1 MAALKNA
8 PAPAVTVRSSKAL
21 GLKTCNPVP
30 PGLPSPQDA
39 AEAASPTSPTLSHTA
54 SDDSTIV
61 DMPPGGRPRH
71 NPPKREADFSTLL
84 SPQEKNDLTSLIT
97 RTTDV
102 MQKHFTHVYDSAG
115 LVDDA
120 PSVRNKFWS
129 GLPAHLRDFSITKPL
144 PVEMQLQNPKKRT
157 KGKTSRSQKENGNM
171 AQDTKNSTGAALQ
184 PANPSNL
191 NIQRAPEQDNDKTI
205 GPYLQELKKE
215 AMLHFKKWQTA
226 VHKRMGDISVKRAGD
241 ANFNSTVPNNRR
253 GRNRPNG
260 VSTSNIESDPV
271 LMQLYPPI
279 PSTLCY
285 WPLERRLLVLH
296 ALLLLLLSLEHYSA
310 YTRVLLLHITSSLNL
325 PLRVLVDD
333 EVRVAKA
340 IAWMAKDIN
349 PEELIQKRIEECAGK
364 PSRRWRHGLASMV
377 GISSFG
383 IPGHLAPP
391 LVAAGIGSVNGGFGL
406 GPTAAAGILGST
418 GESAFVVGA
427 LLGIYNARTS
437 VKLMEQCNKEIQ
449 DFAFIPM
456 RGSIGEDGEIGK
468 IQPDARRLRVVLA
481 ISGWLTD
488 ESDVTNPWR
497 ALGQANEVYAV
508 RWEVDSLSKMGTAL
522 ETVVRSSAW
531 SMAKKEIIART
542 SEPPFNIPECNLS
555 RRANK
560 HGPVF
565 TSMTESLWPLG
576 LLKINKIIDNPWS
589 VGMVRADKAGALL
602 ADAIMNKAHG
612 ERGVTLIG
620 YSLGARAIYV
630 CLMVLAERR
639 AFGLVENVVMMGT
652 PAPSEARVWCTMRSV
667 VSGRLVNVFS
677 ENDYLLGFLYR
688 TSSIQFGVAGLQRI
702 EGIDGVENVDVS
714 AKVSGHLRYQYL
726 AGSIL
731 KHINWEDIN
740 QEQVSRDEAAMVAAE
755 ERVRE
760 REKKRDAVE
769 RGIVVIDKA
778 KEAAKN
784 DPGIIRTRMRKKNKR

>member
-1 MAALKNA
+1 MAALKEA
-8 PAPAVTVRSSKAL
+8 PAPAVRYSKPL
-21 GLKTCNPVP
+21 GLKTCASIP
-30 PGLPSPQDA
+30 PGLPSPKDA

-54 SDDSTIV
+54 SDDSTIA

-71 NPPKREADFSTLL
+71 VPPKREADFSSLL
-84 SPQEKNDLTSLIT
+84 SPQEKSDLTSLIT
-97 RTTDV
+97 RTTDI
-102 MQKHFTHVYDSAG
+102 MQKTFTHVYDSAG

-120 PSVRNKFWS
+120 PPVRNKFWS
-129 GLPAHLRDFSITKPL
+129 GLPAHLRDFSITKPPP
-144 PVEMQLQNPKKRT
+144 PVETQPQNPKKRT

-171 AQDTKNSTGAALQ
+171 PRDNKSNTGAALR

-226 VHKRMGDISVKRAGD
+226 VHKRVGDISVKRAGD
-241 ANFNSTVPNNRR
+241 ANFNSMIQNNRR

-260 VSTSNIESDPV
+260 VTNPSIESDPV

-285 WPLERRLLVLH
+285 WPLEKRLLVLH

-310 YTRVLLLHITSSLNL
+310 YSRVLLLHITSSLNL

-364 PSRRWRHGLASMV
+364 PSRRWRHGLANMA
-377 GISSFG
+377 GTSSFG

-406 GPTAAAGILGST
+406 GPTASAGILGSM

-437 VKLMEQCNKEIQ
+437 VKLMEQYTKEIQ
-449 DFAFIPM
+449 DFAFIPL

-468 IQPDARRLRVVLA
+468 IEPDARRLRVVLT
-481 ISGWLTD
+481 ISGWLAD

-508 RWEVDSLSKMGTAL
+508 RWEVDSLSKM
-522 ETVVRSSAW
+522 
-531 SMAKKEIIART
+531 
-542 SEPPFNIPECNLS
+542 
-555 RRANK
+555 
-560 HGPVF
+560 VF

-639 AFGLVENVVMMGT
+639 AFGLVENAVMMGT

-769 RGIVVIDKA
+769 RGIVVIEKA

-784 DPGIIRTRMRKKNKR
+784 DSGIIRTRMRKKNKR

>member
-1 MAALKNA
+1 MTG
-8 PAPAVTVRSSKAL
+8 VT
-21 GLKTCNPVP
+21 T
-30 PGLPSPQDA
+30 PS
-39 AEAASPTSPTLSHTA
+39 
-54 SDDSTIV
+54 
-61 DMPPGGRPRH
+61 
-71 NPPKREADFSTLL
+71 
-84 SPQEKNDLTSLIT
+84 
-97 RTTDV
+97 
-102 MQKHFTHVYDSAG
+102 
-115 LVDDA
+115 
-120 PSVRNKFWS
+120 
-129 GLPAHLRDFSITKPL
+129 
-144 PVEMQLQNPKKRT
+144 
-157 KGKTSRSQKENGNM
+157 
-171 AQDTKNSTGAALQ
+171 
-184 PANPSNL
+184 
-191 NIQRAPEQDNDKTI
+191 
-205 GPYLQELKKE
+205 
-215 AMLHFKKWQTA
+215 
-226 VHKRMGDISVKRAGD
+226 
-241 ANFNSTVPNNRR
+241 
-253 GRNRPNG
+253 
-260 VSTSNIESDPV
+260 IESDPV

-285 WPLERRLLVLH
+285 WPLEKRLLVLH

-364 PSRRWRHGLASMV
+364 PSRRWRHGLANMA
-377 GISSFG
+377 GTSSFG

-406 GPTAAAGILGST
+406 GPTASAGILGSM

-437 VKLMEQCNKEIQ
+437 VKLMEQYTKEIQ
-449 DFAFIPM
+449 DFAFVPL

-468 IQPDARRLRVVLA
+468 IEPDARRLRVVLT
-481 ISGWLTD
+481 ISGWLAD

-542 SEPPFNIPECNLS
+542 SEPPSNIPKRNLS
-555 RRANK
+555 RCANK

-639 AFGLVENVVMMGT
+639 AFGLVENAVMMGT

-769 RGIVVIDKA
+769 RGIVVIEKA

>member
-1 MAALKNA
+1 MAALKEA
-8 PAPAVTVRSSKAL
+8 PAPAVRCSKPL
-21 GLKTCNPVP
+21 GLKTCNPIP
-30 PGLPSPQDA
+30 PGLPSPKDA
-39 AEAASPTSPTLSHTA
+39 AESASPTSPTLSHTA
-54 SDDSTIV
+54 SDDSTIA

-71 NPPKREADFSTLL
+71 VPPKREADFSSLL
-84 SPQEKNDLTSLIT
+84 SPQEKSDLTSLVA
-97 RTTDV
+97 RTTDI
-102 MQKHFTHVYDSAG
+102 MQKTFTHVYDSAG

-120 PSVRNKFWS
+120 PPVRNKFWS
-129 GLPAHLRDFSITKPL
+129 GLPAHLRDFSITKPPP
-144 PVEMQLQNPKKRT
+144 PVETQPQNLKKRT

-171 AQDTKNSTGAALQ
+171 PRDNRNNTGAALQ

-191 NIQRAPEQDNDKTI
+191 NIQRAPEQENDKTI

-226 VHKRMGDISVKRAGD
+226 VHKRVGDISVKRAGD
-241 ANFNSTVPNNRR
+241 ANFNSTIPNNRR
-253 GRNRPNG
+253 GRNRPTG
-260 VSTSNIESDPV
+260 VTTPSIESDPV

-285 WPLERRLLVLH
+285 WPLEKRLLVLH

-364 PSRRWRHGLASMV
+364 PSRRWRHGLANMA
-377 GISSFG
+377 GTSSFG

-406 GPTAAAGILGST
+406 GPTASAGILGSM

-437 VKLMEQCNKEIQ
+437 VKLMEQYTKEIQ
-449 DFAFIPM
+449 DFAFVPL

-468 IQPDARRLRVVLA
+468 IEPDARRLRVVLT
-481 ISGWLTD
+481 ISGWLAD

-508 RWEVDSLSKMGTAL
+508 RWEVDSLSKM
-522 ETVVRSSAW
+522 
-531 SMAKKEIIART
+531 
-542 SEPPFNIPECNLS
+542 
-555 RRANK
+555 
-560 HGPVF
+560 VF

-639 AFGLVENVVMMGT
+639 AFGLVENAVMMGT

-769 RGIVVIDKA
+769 RGIVVIEKA

>member
-1 MAALKNA
+1 MAALKEA
-8 PAPAVTVRSSKAL
+8 PAPAVRYPKAL
-21 GLKTCNPVP
+21 GLKTCNPIP
-30 PGLPSPQDA
+30 PGLPSPKDA
-39 AEAASPTSPTLSHTA
+39 VEAASPTSPTLSHTA
-54 SDDSTIV
+54 SDDSNTA

-71 NPPKREADFSTLL
+71 IPPKREADFSTLL
-84 SPQEKNDLTSLIT
+84 SPQEKNDLTSLIA

-120 PSVRNKFWS
+120 PPVRNKFWS
-129 GLPAHLRDFSITKPL
+129 GLPAHLRDFSITKPP
-144 PVEMQLQNPKKRT
+144 PVETQPQNPKKRT
-157 KGKTSRSQKENGNM
+157 KGKTSSSQKENGNM
-171 AQDTKNSTGAALQ
+171 PRDSKNNTGAALQ

-191 NIQRAPEQDNDKTI
+191 SIQRAPEQDNDKTI

-226 VHKRMGDISVKRAGD
+226 VHKRVGDISVKRAGD
-241 ANFNSTVPNNRR
+241 ANFNSTIPNNRR

-260 VSTSNIESDPV
+260 VTTTSSIESDPV

-285 WPLERRLLVLH
+285 WPLEKRLLVLH

-349 PEELIQKRIEECAGK
+349 PEELMQKRIEECAGK
-364 PSRRWRHGLASMV
+364 PSRRWRHGLACMA
-377 GISSFG
+377 GTSSFG

-406 GPTAAAGILGST
+406 GPTASAGILGSM

-437 VKLMEQCNKEIQ
+437 VKLMEQYTKEIQ
-449 DFAFIPM
+449 DFAFIPL

-497 ALGQANEVYAV
+497 ALGQANEVYSV

-542 SEPPFNIPECNLS
+542 I
-555 RRANK
+555 
-560 HGPVF
+560 F

-639 AFGLVENVVMMGT
+639 AFGLVENAVMMGT

-740 QEQVSRDEAAMVAAE
+740 QEQISRDEEAMVAAE

-769 RGIVVIDKA
+769 RGIVIIDKA

>member
-1 MAALKNA
+1 MAALKDA
-8 PAPAVTVRSSKAL
+8 PAPAVRPSKAL
-21 GLKTCNPVP
+21 GLKTCNPIP
-30 PGLPSPQDA
+30 PGLPSPKDA

-54 SDDSTIV
+54 SDDSNNA
-61 DMPPGGRPRH
+61 DMPPA
-71 NPPKREADFSTLL
+71 ADPDIAIL
-84 SPQEKNDLTSLIT
+84 SPQEKNDLTSLVT

-102 MQKHFTHVYDSAG
+102 MQKNFTHVYDSAG
-115 LVDDA
+115 LVDDT
-120 PSVRNKFWS
+120 PPVRNKFWS
-129 GLPAHLRDFSITKPL
+129 GLPAHLRDFSITKPPP
-144 PVEMQLQNPKKRT
+144 PVETQPQNTKKRT
-157 KGKTSRSQKENGNM
+157 KGKTSRAQKENGNLPR
-171 AQDTKNSTGAALQ
+171 DNKPITGAALQ

-191 NIQRAPEQDNDKTI
+191 NIQRAPEQENDKTI

-226 VHKRMGDISVKRAGD
+226 VHKRVGDISVKRTGD
-241 ANFNSTVPNNRR
+241 ANFNSTAPNNRR

-260 VSTSNIESDPV
+260 VTASSIEPDHF
-271 LMQLYPPI
+271 LTQLYPPL
-279 PSTLCY
+279 PTTLCY
-285 WPLERRLLVLH
+285 WPLEKRLLVLH

-310 YTRVLLLHITSSLNL
+310 YTRVLMLHITSSLNL

-333 EVRVAKA
+333 EVRVVKA

-349 PEELIQKRIEECAGK
+349 PEELMQKRIEECAGK
-364 PSRRWRHGLASMV
+364 PTRRWRHGLACMA
-377 GISSFG
+377 GTSSFG

-391 LVAAGIGSVNGGFGL
+391 LVAAGIGSINGGFGL
-406 GPTAAAGILGST
+406 GPTASAGILGSM

-437 VKLMEQCNKEIQ
+437 IKLMEQYTKEIQ
-449 DFAFIPM
+449 DFAFIPL
-456 RGSIGEDGEIGK
+456 RGSIDQDGEIGK
-468 IQPDARRLRVVLA
+468 IQPDARRLRVVLT
-481 ISGWLTD
+481 ISGWLAD

-542 SEPPFNIPECNLS
+542 I
-555 RRANK
+555 
-560 HGPVF
+560 F

-639 AFGLVENVVMMGT
+639 AFGLVENAVMMGT

-740 QEQVSRDEAAMVAAE
+740 HEQVSRDEAAMVAAE

-769 RGIVVIDKA
+769 RGIVFIDKA
-778 KEAAKN
+778 KDAAKN